1 VNRGAF
7 IGSALAAAV
16 PIPAG
21 AADLRSE
28 VVSAA
33 EYSTGVVGAYA
44 RSLGHS
50 GSFSY
55 KADERF
61 PSASVIK
68 VLIMTCVFEAY
79 DRDPELLAHKVKLE
93 LSDFVGGSDILQN
106 YNPGDLVSVSL
117 LVHAMIEQS
126 DNTASN
132 ALITMLGFERIAAT
146 ARRAGLHRTQL
157 KRHFMD
163 FAAIVHHSNNLTTA
177 HDMGSLLYQ
186 IERGA
191 HEGVPTVAS
200 PASCRKMID
209 IMLHQEDRDK
219 IVRGLPRGVPV
230 ANKTGEI
237 DGVRNDVAIVDPYG
251 EAPYVLAV
259 LTKDLNDF
267 SNGVIAIRRIAK
279 AVDVAFRTG

>member
-1 VNRGAF
+1 M
-7 IGSALAAAV
+7 GSAIAAAAL
-16 PIPAG
+16 PQPAR
-21 AADLRSE
+21 AASLRAQVE
-28 VVSAA
+28 SAA
-33 EYSTGVVGAYA
+33 AYSTGVVGAYA

-50 GSFSY
+50 GSFTY
-55 KADERF
+55 NADEIF

-68 VLIMTCVFEAY
+68 VLIMTCVFQQV
-79 DRDPELLAHKVKLE
+79 DRHPELLTHKVKLE
-93 LSDFVGGSDILQN
+93 LDDFVGGSDVLQN
-106 YNPGDLVSVSL
+106 YNPGDRVSVSL

-132 ALITMLGFERIAAT
+132 ALITMLGFEAIAAT
-146 ARRAGLHRTQL
+146 AKRAGMLHTQL

-177 HDMGSLLYQ
+177 RDMGWLLYQ
-186 IERGA
+186 IDRGA

-200 PASCRKMID
+200 VRSCRRMID
-209 IMLHQEDRDK
+209 ILLRQEDRDK

-251 EAPYVLAV
+251 EAPYVLSV

>member
-1 VNRGAF
+1 M
-7 IGSALAAAV
+7 GSALAVAAV
-16 PIPAG
+16 PLPAR
-21 AADLRSE
+21 AADLRAE
-28 VVSAA
+28 VSSAA
-33 EYSTGVVGAYA
+33 AYSTGVLGAYA
-44 RSLGHS
+44 RRLGKQ
-50 GSFSY
+50 GSFAY
-55 KADERF
+55 DADERF

-68 VLIMTCVFEAY
+68 VLIMTSVYQEA
-79 DRDPELLAHKVKLE
+79 DADPGLLAHKVKLE
-93 LSDFVGGSDILQN
+93 LADFVGGSDVLQN
-106 YNPGDLVSVSL
+106 YNPGDRVTVSL

-146 ARRAGLHRTQL
+146 AASAGLHHTQL

-163 FAAIVHHSNNLTTA
+163 FAAVVHHSNNLTTA
-177 HDMGSLLYQ
+177 RDMGSLLYQ

-191 HEGVPTVAS
+191 HEGVATVAS
-200 PASCRKMID
+200 PESCRRMVD

-219 IVRGLPRGVPV
+219 IVRGLPKGVPV

-267 SNGVIAIRRIAK
+267 SNGVIAIRRVAK
-279 AVDVAFRTG
+279 AVDSAYRTG

>member
-1 VNRGAF
+1 V
-7 IGSALAAAV
+7 GSAIAAAAL
-16 PIPAG
+16 PQPAR
-21 AADLRSE
+21 AASLRAQVE
-28 VVSAA
+28 SAA
-33 EYSTGVVGAYA
+33 AYSTGVVGAYA

-50 GSFSY
+50 GSFTY
-55 KADERF
+55 NADEIF

-68 VLIMTCVFEAY
+68 VLIMTCVFQQV
-79 DRDPELLAHKVKLE
+79 DRHPELLTHKVKLE
-93 LSDFVGGSDILQN
+93 LDDFVGGSDVLQN
-106 YNPGDLVSVSL
+106 YNPGDRVSVSL

-132 ALITMLGFERIAAT
+132 ALITMLGFEAIAAT
-146 ARRAGLHRTQL
+146 AKRAGMLHTQL

-177 HDMGSLLYQ
+177 RDMGWLLYQ
-186 IERGA
+186 IDRGA

-200 PASCRKMID
+200 VRSCRRMID
-209 IMLHQEDRDK
+209 ILLRQEDRDK

-251 EAPYVLAV
+251 EAPYVLSV